1 MLFRSEVRQRI
12 TDIVEEVVTNYDVD
26 GVIFDDYFYS
36 YSGTP
41 ADLDIVAQNLY
52 RPTGMILS
60 DWRRNNINQLVSKV
74 YHMIQDIKP
83 YVRFGISPFGIWTT
97 NASVAQQ
104 EGIILPTGITGAN
117 TYESIYCD
125 PVAWLKEGTVDYISP
140 QLYWP
145 TYQTAQIGRAHV

>member
-1 MLFRSEVRQRI
+1 
-12 TDIVEEVVTNYDVD
+12 
-26 GVIFDDYFYS
+26 
-36 YSGTP
+36 
-41 ADLDIVAQNLY
+41 
-52 RPTGMILS
+52 
-60 DWRRNNINQLVSKV
+60 
-74 YHMIQDIKP
+74 MIQDTKP
-83 YVRFGISPFGIWTT
+83 YVRFGISTFGIWTT

-145 TYQTAQIGRAHV
+145 TYQTAQSYDVLRWVAKSLVKAELCRRVLVQVRND